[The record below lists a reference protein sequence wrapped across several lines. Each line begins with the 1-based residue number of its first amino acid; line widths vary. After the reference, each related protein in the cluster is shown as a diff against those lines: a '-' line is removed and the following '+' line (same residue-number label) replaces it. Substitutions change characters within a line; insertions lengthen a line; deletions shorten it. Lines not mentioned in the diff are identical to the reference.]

1 MIYQYEGDAY
11 SVNLERR
18 QNGSYTAV
26 IDRGDLPGRSYTLQ
40 AQPLKDGGWLLTLD
54 ERQIVAHVAVQGDSC
69 FVHVG
74 GQHYTLI
81 VPDARSPRRR
91 SSAGGGD
98 LTAQMPGQVTE
109 VLVGEGD
116 TVERGQ
122 TLVILEAM
130 KMEIRV
136 SAPGDGVVKRLLVR
150 AGDVVE
156 RGQLL
161 AEIEVK
167 ET

>member
-1 MIYQYEGDAY
+1 MIYQYEGESY
-11 SVNLERR
+11 SVNLER
-18 QNGSYTAV
+18 QPDGSYTAV
-26 IDRGDLPGRSYTLQ
+26 IGRGDLPGRPYTLR
-40 AQPLKDGGWLLTLD
+40 ALPLKDGGWLLNID
-54 ERQIVAHVAVQGDSC
+54 GRQIVAHVAGQGDSR

-74 GQHYTLI
+74 GQHYTLTI
-81 VPDARSPRRR
+81 PVDRSSRRR

-98 LTAQMPGQVTE
+98 LTAQMPGQVRE

-116 TVERGQ
+116 AVERGQ

-136 SAPGDGVVKRLLVR
+136 AAPGDGVVKRLLVHT
-150 AGDVVE
+150 GDIVE

-161 AEIEVK
+161 AEIE
-167 ET
+167 